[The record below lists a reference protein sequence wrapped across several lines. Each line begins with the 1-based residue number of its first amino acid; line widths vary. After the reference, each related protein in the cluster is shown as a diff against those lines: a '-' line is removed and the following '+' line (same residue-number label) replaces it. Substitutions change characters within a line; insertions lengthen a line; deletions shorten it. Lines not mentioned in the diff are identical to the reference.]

1 MDVGIKTL
9 RTIRYLKFRQ
19 ILWRLIYF
27 FRRGIGPSA
36 KRLSGLNL
44 NIPRVNFFPD
54 VPRQLESGT
63 LRFTIH
69 HQSVDFGHEM
79 NWSDQQHGRLWNY
92 HLQYLDFLLDENL
105 SVAERQAL
113 LDDISIWIRSGRLEL
128 EPYPVSLRIVNT
140 LLFAIKYP
148 DHFTAVAKKILLD
161 QTGYLLDHPEYH
173 IDGNHLIENAL
184 ALRMMACCIEDQEL
198 SRRSSILLRECL
210 NEQILPDGTHVERSL
225 GYHAVL
231 LQRMLILYEMM
242 PETWED
248 RIAMS
253 HAISAMS
260 SCLNYYDHQLRF
272 VPCFGDSIRSAR
284 GNYSG
289 LIQQAEKLG
298 IPVNE
303 CEPKDSGYRTL
314 KNRHFEL
321 MVNAGD
327 IMPPWQPGH
336 AHADMLSFEVAV
348 NGIQF
353 IADAGVSTYKEG
365 VQRNYERST
374 AAHNT
379 VSIGVHDQSE
389 MWASFR
395 VARRAKCNIICS
407 EAHQLYASVRHYG
420 TNQRTHK
427 RKFILDSDQCVIIDE
442 VTANKSMP
450 RCASFHFHPQL
461 RDVIGQLED
470 HTLQVGEVRIQWDG
484 ATRVEFTEGTFALDF
499 NKTVKSVCLR
509 IWFEFELKTVFYV

>member
-19 ILWRLIYF
+19 ILWGLIYF

-36 KRLSGLNL
+36 KRLSGLNI
-44 NIPRVNFFPD
+44 NIPRVNFFPE

-63 LRFTIH
+63 LCFTIH
-69 HQSVDFGHEM
+69 HQSVDFGHAM

-105 SVAERQAL
+105 SVTERQTL
-113 LDDISIWIRSGRLEL
+113 LDDISIWIRSEKLEL

-140 LLFAIKYP
+140 LLFASKYP
-148 DHFTAVAKKILLD
+148 VHFTAVAKKILLH

-173 IDGNHLIENAL
+173 IDGNHLMENAL
-184 ALRMMACCIEDQEL
+184 ALRMMACCTEDQEL
-198 SRRSSILLRECL
+198 SRRSRKLLRECL
-210 NEQILPDGTHVERSL
+210 NVQILTDGTHVERSL
-225 GYHAVL
+225 GYHAGL
-231 LQRMLILYEMM
+231 LQRMMILYEMM
-242 PETWED
+242 PETWSD
-248 RIAMS
+248 RIALRN
-253 HAISAMS
+253 AISAMS
-260 SCLNYYDHQLRF
+260 SCLNYYHRQLCF
-272 VPCFGDSIRSAR
+272 VSCFGDSIRLEHA
-284 GNYSG
+284 NHSG

-298 IPVNE
+298 IAVNE
-303 CEPKDSGYRTL
+303 LEPKESGYRIL

-336 AHADMLSFEVAV
+336 AHADVLSFEMAV
-348 NGIQF
+348 NGIHF
-353 IADAGVSTYKEG
+353 MADAGVSTYQEG
-365 VQRNYERST
+365 AQRNYERST

-379 VSIGVHDQSE
+379 VNIGMHDQSE

-407 EAHQLYASVRHYG
+407 EAQQLDASVRHYG
-420 TNQRTHK
+420 TNLRTHR
-427 RKFILDSDQCVIIDE
+427 RKFILDSNQCVIIDE
-442 VTANKSMP
+442 VTAAQSIP

-461 RDVIGQLED
+461 RDVIGQIKD
-470 HTLQVGEVRIQWDG
+470 HTLQVSEVLMQWDG
-484 ATRVEFTEGTFALDF
+484 AIRAELTEGTFALDF

-509 IWFEFELKTVFYV
+509 IWFEFDLKTVFYV